1 MVTNMDLSQEA
12 FSDSSGLNVLQ
23 DSDSL
28 IPMNIL
34 SGGIQDSRFH
44 YYGFDIGS
52 RDYDAYTW
60 CENDWEGYDT
70 EEIWDVIQSEQ
81 YKANYRMVRVIRD
94 RHLLGKILDRGENLL
109 VLCDW

>member
-1 MVTNMDLSQEA
+1 MQSGQEA
-12 FSDSSGLNVLQ
+12 FSDSSGLNVLP

-34 SGGIQDSRFH
+34 SDGIQDSRFR
-44 YYGFDIGS
+44 YYGVDIGS

-81 YKANYRMVRVIRD
+81 YKANYRTVSVIRD
-94 RHLLGKILDRGENLL
+94 RYLLA
-109 VLCDW
+109 